1 MAIILHNTQIRA
13 MELIPDLK
21 PYSLRLQIIFNLI
34 LICIIA
40 LMPLLLITYISMH
53 NARHNEDL
61 FHANVYYLEKYGG
74 CFSASNLLHLHH
86 NFAEN

>member
-13 MELIPDLK
+13 MKLIPDLK
-21 PYSLRLQIIFNLI
+21 PHSLRLQIIFNLI
-34 LICIIA
+34 LICLIA
-40 LMPLLLITYISMH
+40 LMQLLLITYISMH

-61 FHANVYYLEKYGG
+61 FHVNVYYLEKYGG

-86 NFAEN
+86 NFSEN

>member
-13 MELIPDLK
+13 MKLIPDLK
-21 PYSLRLQIIFNLI
+21 PQSLRLQIIFNLI

-40 LMPLLLITYISMH
+40 LMRLLLITYISMH
-53 NARHNEDL
+53 NVWYNEDPL
-61 FHANVYYLEKYGG
+61 HANVYYLEKYGG

-86 NFAEN
+86 NFSEN